1 MTPRFL
7 GALLCWCF
15 GLLAVAGCSTHAK
28 RISLS
33 RSLFYE
39 GQLDACRDRLEKLHK
54 SHRHDR
60 DVTNL
65 DLAVVDLLEG
75 RSAQAQKRL
84 KEVRDRFDHLE
95 QESLSEKTVSMW
107 TDDTARSYA
116 GEDYEKILIRV
127 YLALASLMDDRVD
140 AQSYTLQIQEKHD
153 QVMQRL
159 WGEKPI
165 DAKTDRFSGLPI
177 GFYLR
182 GLLREQTHIDYDDAL
197 RSYNQVAQLLPNS
210 PWILQDIQ
218 RVTQGVHS
226 QPGCGVIYVFAMVG
240 RGPYKV
246 ESVEQPTSDALL
258 IADRIVSALGPY
270 KLPPTIAPIK
280 VPKVVV
286 PESDIQA
293 VEVTVKGQAS
303 GSTVSIADIDQL
315 AIETSQAA
323 RNQLIARAVA
333 RRVIKKATVA
343 AVKKQTSSNSLASL
357 GFDAAGVAWEALEKA
372 DTRCWGLLPRNI
384 QVLRIEVPAGTH
396 TLSFAPQYL
405 WPGFYGERRPW
416 QEQPR
421 QKDGGQ
427 KDGGQKDGGQKDGGQ
442 KNGGQ
447 KNGGEEDGGQK
458 ETGLVVSRRLQEQVT
473 VIDGQNTYVIGWF
486 PDAYTAPRILIPE

>member
-1 MTPRFL
+1 MTPQRIGAFL
-7 GALLCWCF
+7 CLFVC
-15 GLLAVAGCSTHAK
+15 LLAGTGCSTHAK

-75 RSAQAQKRL
+75 RSQKAQQRL
-84 KEVRDRFDHLE
+84 KDVRDRFDHLE
-95 QESLSEKTVSMW
+95 QESISEKTISMW
-107 TDDTARSYA
+107 SDDTARSYA

-127 YLALASLMDDRVD
+127 YLALASLMHDGVD
-140 AQSYTLQIQEKHD
+140 AESYTLQIQDKHD
-153 QVMQRL
+153 AVMQRL
-159 WGEKPI
+159 WGDKPV
-165 DAKTDRFSGLPI
+165 DDQSNKFSGLPI

-182 GLLREQTHIDYDDAL
+182 GMLREQTHIDYDDAL
-197 RSYNQVAQLLPNS
+197 RSYNQVAQLLPTCDTIR
-210 PWILQDIQ
+210 WDIE

-258 IADRIVSALGPY
+258 IADRIISAVGPY
-270 KLPPTIAPIK
+270 KLPPTIAPIV
-280 VPKVVV
+280 VPRVVV
-286 PESDIQA
+286 PDSDIQSVRVA
-293 VEVTVKGQAS
+293 VNRQGV
-303 GSTVSIADIDQL
+303 GSTVSMADIDRL
-315 AIETSQAA
+315 ALETSQAA
-323 RNQLIARAVA
+323 RNELIARAVA

-343 AVKKQTSSNSLASL
+343 AVKQQTSANSLASL
-357 GFDAAGVAWEALEKA
+357 GFDAAGVAWEALENA

-396 TLSFAPQYL
+396 AISLLPENAGSI
-405 WPGFYGERRPW
+405 G
-416 QEQPR
+416 R
-421 QKDGGQ
+421 QTA
-427 KDGGQKDGGQKDGGQ
+427 
-442 KNGGQ
+442 
-447 KNGGEEDGGQK
+447 EA
-458 ETGLVVSRRLQEQVT
+458 QVT
-473 VIDGQNTYVIGWF
+473 VIDGRNTYVIGWF
-486 PDAYTAPRILIPE
+486 PDTYTPPRILTSTED

>member
-1 MTPRFL
+1 MTPQTIGVACCL
-7 GALLCWCF
+7 CICLLS
-15 GLLAVAGCSTHAK
+15 GIGCSTHAK

-39 GQLDACRDRLEKLHK
+39 GQLEACRDRLEKLHK

-75 RSAQAQKRL
+75 RCKDAESRL
-84 KEVRDRFDHLE
+84 KDVRDRFDHLE
-95 QESLSEKTVSMW
+95 QESISEKTISMW
-107 TDDTARSYA
+107 TDDTVLSYA

-127 YLALASLMDDRVD
+127 YLALANLMHEGID
-140 AQSYTLQIQEKHD
+140 AESYTLQIQDKHD
-153 QVMQRL
+153 AVMQRL
-159 WGEKPI
+159 WGEKPV
-165 DAKTDRFSGLPI
+165 DEKSNKFCGLPI

-182 GLLREQTHIDYDDAL
+182 GMLREQTHVDYDDAL
-197 RSYNQVAQLLPNS
+197 RSYTQVAQLLPTCD
-210 PWILQDIQ
+210 PIRWDIE

-240 RGPYKV
+240 RGPCKT

-258 IADRIVSALGPY
+258 IADRIVSAVGPY

-286 PESDIQA
+286 PDSDIDSVQVA
-293 VEVTVKGQAS
+293 VDRQPI

-315 AIETSQAA
+315 ALETSQAA

-343 AVKKQTSSNSLASL
+343 TVKQQTSSNSLTSL

-372 DTRCWGLLPRNI
+372 DTRCWGLLPKNI
-384 QVLRIEVPAGTH
+384 QVLRIEAPAGTH
-396 TLSFAPQYL
+396 SISIAPEHFGQI
-405 WPGFYGERRPW
+405 GRP
-416 QEQPR
+416 
-421 QKDGGQ
+421 
-427 KDGGQKDGGQKDGGQ
+427 
-442 KNGGQ
+442 
-447 KNGGEEDGGQK
+447 
-458 ETGLVVSRRLQEQVT
+458 TAHEQVT
-473 VIDGQNTYVIGWF
+473 VVDGRNTYIIGWF
-486 PDAYTAPRILIPE
+486 PDTFTAPRILTSTH